1 MKIYSKYK
9 DYQEYVDIQTET
21 NKAKIDVVW
30 VSEIEVEYICNYIQS
45 LPLSLAHKSNMYS
58 DEMYN
63 VMCHGARNGTEVTF
77 FEKHLDDNWIV
88 EGNDISETAFNH
100 GLYQWDMQDYNE
112 DWKQKFTIQY
122 TNSFDHVYDPQKTIN
137 SFMKQCA
144 TGGSVFIQWTENL
157 NNEPLPSDPLSI
169 NLEELVDMCSN
180 SESRGRE
187 RDVQT
192 VNILDSGMNRVVR
205 KKNTNEEIKRYHI
218 YWVELVGV

>member
-1 MKIYSKYK
+1 M
-9 DYQEYVDIQTET
+9 QEEVIQL
-21 NKAKIDVVW
+21 
-30 VSEIEVEYICNYIQS
+30 SNYIVD
-45 LPLSLAHKSNMYS
+45 KYS
-58 DEMYN
+58 DEIHY
-63 VMCHGARNGTEVTF
+63 VMCHGARNGTEVKYFT
-77 FEKHLDDNWIV
+77 ESLPDNWIV
-88 EGNDISETAFNH
+88 EGNDISDTANAY
-100 GLYQWDMQDYNE
+100 GLHQWDMQYCYE
-112 DWKQKFTIQY
+112 GWKQKFTIQY

>member
-1 MKIYSKYK
+1 MKIYSEYK
-9 DYQEYVDIQTET
+9 SYQEYVDIQTET
-21 NKAKIDVVW
+21 NKEKIEVVW
-30 VSEIEVEYICNYIQS
+30 VMQEEVIQLSNYIVD
-45 LPLSLAHKSNMYS
+45 KYS
-58 DEMYN
+58 DEIHY
-63 VMCHGARNGTEVTF
+63 VMCHGARNGTEVKYFT
-77 FEKHLDDNWIV
+77 ESLPDNWIV
-88 EGNDISETAFNH
+88 EGNDISDTANAY
-100 GLYQWDMQDYNE
+100 GLHQWDMQYCYE
-112 DWKQKFTIQY
+112 GWKQKFTIQY

-192 VNILDSGMNRVVR
+192 VNILDSCMNRVVR

>member
-1 MKIYSKYK
+1 MKIYSEYK
-9 DYQEYVDIQTET
+9 SYQEYVDIQTET
-21 NKAKIDVVW
+21 NKEKLQVVW
-30 VSEIEVEYICNYIQS
+30 VMQEEVIQLSNYIVD
-45 LPLSLAHKSNMYS
+45 KYS
-58 DEMYN
+58 DEIHY
-63 VMCHGARNGTEVTF
+63 VMCHGARNGTEVKYFT
-77 FEKHLDDNWIV
+77 ESLPDNWIV
-88 EGNDISETAFNH
+88 EGNDISDTANAY
-100 GLYQWDMQDYNE
+100 GLHQWDMQYCYE
-112 DWKQKFTIQY
+112 GSKQKFTIQY

>member
-1 MKIYSKYK
+1 MKIYSEYK
-9 DYQEYVDIQTET
+9 SYQEYVDIQTET
-21 NKAKIDVVW
+21 NKEKIEVVW
-30 VSEIEVEYICNYIQS
+30 VMQEEVIQLSNYIVD
-45 LPLSLAHKSNMYS
+45 KYS
-58 DEMYN
+58 DEIHY
-63 VMCHGARNGTEVTF
+63 VMCHGARNGTEVKYFT
-77 FEKHLDDNWIV
+77 ESLPDNWIV
-88 EGNDISETAFNH
+88 EGNDISDTANAY
-100 GLYQWDMQDYNE
+100 GLHQWDMQYCYE
-112 DWKQKFTIQY
+112 GWKQKFTIQY

-205 KKNTNEEIKRYHI
+205 KKNTN
-218 YWVELVGV
+218 

>member
-1 MKIYSKYK
+1 MKIYSEYK
-9 DYQEYVDIQTET
+9 SYQEYVDIQTET
-21 NKAKIDVVW
+21 NKEKIEVVW
-30 VSEIEVEYICNYIQS
+30 VMQEEVIQLSNYIVD
-45 LPLSLAHKSNMYS
+45 KYS
-58 DEMYN
+58 DEIHY
-63 VMCHGARNGTEVTF
+63 VMCHGARNGTEVKYFT
-77 FEKHLDDNWIV
+77 ESLPDNWIV
-88 EGNDISETAFNH
+88 EGNDISDTANAY
-100 GLYQWDMQDYNE
+100 GLHQWDMQYCYE
-112 DWKQKFTIQY
+112 GWKQKFTIQY

-169 NLEELVDMCSN
+169 KLEELVDMCSN

>member
-1 MKIYSKYK
+1 MKIYSEYK
-9 DYQEYVDIQTET
+9 SYQEYVDIQTET
-21 NKAKIDVVW
+21 NKEKIEVVW
-30 VSEIEVEYICNYIQS
+30 VMQEEVIQLSNYIVD
-45 LPLSLAHKSNMYS
+45 KYS
-58 DEMYN
+58 DEIHY
-63 VMCHGARNGTEVTF
+63 VMCHGARNGTEVKYFT
-77 FEKHLDDNWIV
+77 ESLPDNWIV
-88 EGNDISETAFNH
+88 EGNDISDTANAY
-100 GLYQWDMQDYNE
+100 GLHQWDMQYCYE
-112 DWKQKFTIQY
+112 GWKQKFTIQY

>member
-1 MKIYSKYK
+1 MKIYSEYK
-9 DYQEYVDIQTET
+9 SYQEYVDIQTET
-21 NKAKIDVVW
+21 NKEKIEVVW
-30 VSEIEVEYICNYIQS
+30 VMQEEVIQLSNYIVD
-45 LPLSLAHKSNMYS
+45 KYS
-58 DEMYN
+58 DEIHY
-63 VMCHGARNGTEVTF
+63 VMCHGARNGTEVKYFT
-77 FEKHLDDNWIV
+77 ESLPDNWIV

>member
-1 MKIYSKYK
+1 MKIYSEYK
-9 DYQEYVDIQTET
+9 SYQEYVDIQTET
-21 NKAKIDVVW
+21 NKEKIEVVW
-30 VSEIEVEYICNYIQS
+30 VMQEEVIQLSNYIVD
-45 LPLSLAHKSNMYS
+45 KYS
-58 DEMYN
+58 DEIHY
-63 VMCHGARNGTEVTF
+63 VMCHGARNGTEVKYFT
-77 FEKHLDDNWIV
+77 ESLPDNWIV
-88 EGNDISETAFNH
+88 EGNDISDTANAY
-100 GLYQWDMQDYNE
+100 GLHQWDMQYCYE
-112 DWKQKFTIQY
+112 GWKQKFTIQY

-205 KKNTNEEIKRYHI
+205 KKNSNEEIKRYHI

>member
-1 MKIYSKYK
+1 MKIYSEYK
-9 DYQEYVDIQTET
+9 SYQEYVDIQTET
-21 NKAKIDVVW
+21 NKEKIEVVW
-30 VSEIEVEYICNYIQS
+30 VMQEEVIQLSNYIVD
-45 LPLSLAHKSNMYS
+45 KYS
-58 DEMYN
+58 DEIHY
-63 VMCHGARNGTEVTF
+63 VMCHGARNGTEVKYFT
-77 FEKHLDDNWIV
+77 ESLPDNWIV
-88 EGNDISETAFNH
+88 EGNDISDTANAY
-100 GLYQWDMQDYNE
+100 GLHQWDMQYCYE
-112 DWKQKFTIQY
+112 GWKQKYTIQY
-122 TNSFDHVYDPQKTIN
+122 TNSFYHVYDPQKTIN